1 MNNVLQDFLAQ
12 LNADIF
18 YREFSF
24 SRNDFVPVPGEQ
36 KEFAD
41 HVVWIDNLL
50 IIYQLKQR
58 GGSKDISEET
68 ERRWFKNKILGK
80 ATKQVRDTLHFLKE
94 HPEITIQNQRGH
106 VFNVNSESLKHI
118 IKLIVYAPS
127 RNLPESCL
135 RIRHHVS
142 STAGFIHI
150 VPWPD
155 YVGVCLTLLTPAEFV
170 EYFQFREAIIDRWSE
185 KGQIPSEPALVGQFL
200 WGDDNARPSEEYVE
214 FLNTLK
220 QDHGDF
226 DISYLLAGIGERI
239 TYSKGMGAET
249 DYYAILAE
257 FAKLHRGDLKE
268 VKKRV
273 VMCLEA
279 VRDNQ
284 FMRPT
289 RIIAPTTGCGFVFI
303 PVEEELVEQRINGL
317 GNLTYAAK
325 YEHRLQRQVGVCF
338 AKEGEY
344 IHIDWCFQDF
354 PWQHDA
360 DVEAMLRDSNP
371 FLPLR
376 SEIRPRYEFE
386 Q

>member
-1 MNNVLQDFLAQ
+1 LNNLLQDFLAQ

-41 HVVWIDNLL
+41 HVVWIDDLL

-58 GGSKDISEET
+58 ESSKDISEKT

-80 ATKQVRDTLHFLKE
+80 ATKQVRDTLRFLKE
-94 HPEITIQNQRGH
+94 HPEITIQNQKGH
-106 VFNVNSESLKHI
+106 VFNVNSKSLKHI
-118 IKLIVYAPS
+118 IKLVVYAPS
-127 RNLPESCL
+127 INLPESCL

-150 VPWPD
+150 LPWPD

-170 EYFQFREAIIDRWSE
+170 EYFQSREAIIERWCE

-200 WGDDNARPSEEYVE
+200 WGDDDAPPSEEYVK

-220 QDHGDF
+220 QDHQEF
-226 DISYLLAGIGERI
+226 DISYLLAGIGDRI
-239 TYSKGMGAET
+239 TYSEGMDTET
-249 DYYAILAE
+249 DYYAILGE
-257 FAKLHRGDLKE
+257 FAKLNRGHLRE

-284 FMRPT
+284 FMPPT
-289 RIIAPTTGCGFVFI
+289 RIIASTTGCGFVFI
-303 PVEEELVEQRINGL
+303 PVEEELVEQRVNGL

-325 YEHRLQRQVGVCF
+325 YEQRLQRQVGVCF

-354 PWQHDA
+354 PWQYDA
-360 DVEAMLRDSNP
+360 DVEAVLRDSNP
-371 FLPLR
+371 FQPLR